1 MSSRATDD
9 EPTDSA
15 STSTG
20 GSAPDAIPPETGAGT
35 STSGGRS
42 TGRQSTGD
50 RSSGTRPSEARRAG
64 RSGSGGAEA
73 LLRFQSL
80 FGLVLVFLASVVF
93 SPRGDDGEI
102 IFLTSENLF
111 NLVRAIS
118 EIGII
123 AIGLTFVI
131 LVGGIDLSVGSLLGL
146 AAVGSAVLLT
156 EDDFGMLA
164 AVSVVLLAGLVF
176 GLLQGLAVALLRVQA
191 FIVTLAGLQIARGLA
206 RLWSGGQTVPI
217 SYGSGAGRAPL
228 SFSLLGERTFDGIVP
243 VPALIF
249 AVLAVLAVAFLRGS
263 AFSRHLYAIG
273 GNEKAARTSGV
284 PVNRVKIIA
293 FGICGLC
300 AALAGIVHA
309 GQLNTGSPNA
319 GISYELDGI
328 AAVVVGGTSL
338 AGGRGSMMGTIA
350 GALLLGVL
358 NNILA
363 LNTVDTDLQLV
374 IKGLV
379 IVAAAAA
386 QRLWPSR

>member
-1 MSSRATDD
+1 MSSRSTNE
-9 EPTDSA
+9 EPADSPPS
-15 STSTG
+15 STT
-20 GSAPDAIPPETGAGT
+20 GSAPDAATVPDATAGSSKAGNPTPGGQSAGT
-35 STSGGRS
+35 
-42 TGRQSTGD
+42 Q
-50 RSSGTRPSEARRAG
+50 RAG

-156 EDDFGMLA
+156 EDNFGMLA

-206 RLWSGGQTVPI
+206 RLWSGGETVPI
-217 SYGSGAGRAPL
+217 TYGPGTDRAPL
-228 SFSLLGERTFDGIVP
+228 SFSLLGERTFDGLVP

-273 GNEKAARTSGV
+273 GNERAARTSGV
-284 PVNRVKIIA
+284 PVNRVKVIA

-386 QRLWPSR
+386 QRLWPTR

>member
-1 MSSRATDD
+1 MSSRTTDD
-9 EPTDSA
+9 DPAGD
-15 STSTG
+15 
-20 GSAPDAIPPETGAGT
+20 GSAPTGSPPAGSAPPAGT
-35 STSGGRS
+35 
-42 TGRQSTGD
+42 
-50 RSSGTRPSEARRAG
+50 G
-64 RSGSGGAEA
+64 RSGERFGGLDT
-73 LLRFQSL
+73 LLRFQSF

-93 SPRGDDGEI
+93 SPRGDHGEI

-131 LVGGIDLSVGSLLGL
+131 LIGGIDLSVGSLLGL

-156 EDDFGMLA
+156 ADDYGVLA
-164 AVSVVLLAGLVF
+164 AIAVVLLAGLVF

-191 FIVTLAGLQIARGLA
+191 FIVTLAGLQMARGLA
-206 RLWSGGQTVPI
+206 RLWSGGETVPI
-217 SYGSGAGRAPL
+217 IYGSGPGEAPL
-228 SFSLLGERTFDGIVP
+228 AFSLLGERTFNGIVP
-243 VPALIF
+243 VPALMF
-249 AVLAVLAVAFLRGS
+249 AVLAVVAVAFLRGS
-263 AFSRHLYAIG
+263 AFSRHLYAVG
-273 GNEKAARTSGV
+273 GNEKAARLSGV
-284 PVNRVKIIA
+284 PVNRVKVVA
-293 FGICGLC
+293 FGVCGLC

-338 AGGRGSMMGTIA
+338 AGGRGSMVGTIA

-363 LNTVDTDLQLV
+363 LNTVDTDLQLI

-379 IVAAAAA
+379 IVAAAAL
-386 QRLWPSR
+386 QRLRPNR